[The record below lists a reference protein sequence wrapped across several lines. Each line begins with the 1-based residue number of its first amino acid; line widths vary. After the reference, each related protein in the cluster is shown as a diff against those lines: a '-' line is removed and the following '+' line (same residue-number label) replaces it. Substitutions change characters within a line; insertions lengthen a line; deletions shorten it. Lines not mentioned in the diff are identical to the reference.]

1 MPAVTDGFLALNL
14 GFAFALFALGLYAV
28 VGKESLIRI
37 LLGIETM
44 GKGVTLSF
52 VTAGYA
58 LDQLGT
64 AQAFVFT
71 VIVIEVVV
79 TAIALALMI
88 RLQRSTGRLDV
99 GAIRRLTG

>member
-1 MPAVTDGFLALNL
+1 
-14 GFAFALFALGLYAV
+14 
-28 VGKESLIRI
+28 
-37 LLGIETM
+37 M

-99 GAIRRLTG
+99 GAIRRLTR

>member
-1 MPAVTDGFLALNL
+1 MTDGFLALNL
-14 GFAFALFALGLYAV
+14 GFAMALFALGLYAV
-28 VGKESLIRI
+28 VSKESLLRI

-64 AQAFVFT
+64 AQAIVFT

-79 TAIALALMI
+79 TATALALMI
-88 RLQRSTGRLDV
+88 RLQHSTGRLDV
-99 GAIRRLTG
+99 GAMRRLRG